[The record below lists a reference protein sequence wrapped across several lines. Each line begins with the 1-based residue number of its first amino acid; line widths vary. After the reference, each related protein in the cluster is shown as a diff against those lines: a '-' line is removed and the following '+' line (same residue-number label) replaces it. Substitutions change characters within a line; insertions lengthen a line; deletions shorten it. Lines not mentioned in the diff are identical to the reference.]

1 MALQVMEGN
10 DAVVC
15 SDRPGFV
22 DMGWAPGTQEDGT
35 TRDADPDGGGKKWAD
50 PDGDDQPEKKG

>member
-35 TRDADPDGGGKKWAD
+35 TRDAPDGGGKTWAD
-50 PDGDDQPEKKG
+50 PWG